1 MKHIALENQLKK
13 RITKRRII
21 EAVLSI
27 VFFIVLIVFV
37 VLYEQSRVVEEIGW
51 GPIKHQ
57 NVSYNYNFSWGIL
70 IGALGFIPS
79 VIFLIG
85 DFIFAKLATFEV
97 NGESITFYRGL
108 LHNNIYV
115 NGELKDSLTL
125 FGYYLEAPLLDGS
138 KVNVALGKWSVHLT
152 FSNGHPSVDV

>member
-1 MKHIALENQLKK
+1 MKTKIQIQIQFKCNVKNSFALFHNMNYHNITHKIYSLKYM
-13 RITKRRII
+13 I
-21 EAVLSI
+21 
-27 VFFIVLIVFV
+27 
-37 VLYEQSRVVEEIGW
+37 
-51 GPIKHQ
+51 
-57 NVSYNYNFSWGIL
+57 NVTYNYNFSWGIL

-138 KVNVALGKWSVHLT
+138 KVNVALGKWSVHIT
-152 FSNGHPSVDV
+152 FSNGHNPIDL